1 MQSDW
6 YTLLSMGMRYWFTA
20 IAAII
25 VFRAWQATI
34 RDTRRARVLR
44 AWAPDTGAIGEIVV
58 MAGGSGVRKGTRIPV
73 PKEGLLG
80 ASRRSDVRLK
90 HPDVKRYH
98 AHIEQRENGVLMEA
112 MGRAEIWLA
121 GRTGQKLLLR
131 DGDCF
136 SIGGLALMLVL
147 YAPGDEMDSV
157 DVDIAE
163 DELFSPAGLGA
174 SKGAR
179 LGKIPQG
186 ELKKNTSAKK
196 KSASAD
202 FMEEIPDSATAADEK
217 ENFRPGKSRKK
228 ARTKRKKARKTPAAD
243 ELFMPFEEDVLA
255 ARKTSSA
262 GKKAGKTAKKKEKEP
277 DEEVYWWQD
286 GKR

>member
-58 MAGGSGVRKGTRIPV
+58 VSGGSGVRKGTRIPV

-80 ASRRSDVRLK
+80 SSRRSDVRLK

-98 AHIEQRENGVLMEA
+98 AHIEQRENGVLMEV

-131 DGDCF
+131 DGDRF

-147 YAPGDEMDSV
+147 YAPGDEAGSV

-179 LGKIPQG
+179 VGKIPQ
-186 ELKKNTSAKK
+186 EEKKNTPAKK
-196 KSASAD
+196 KSAPTD
-202 FMEEIPDSATAADEK
+202 FMEEIPDSATAADKKKTSARAKTE
-217 ENFRPGKSRKK
+217 KK
-228 ARTKRKKARKTPAAD
+228 AGTKRKKARRTPDTD

-255 ARKTSSA
+255 ARKPSSA
-262 GKKAGKTAKKKEKEP
+262 GKKAGKNAKKKEKEP

-286 GKR
+286 EKR